1 MKCKVQLFKA
11 GTLYEEV
18 VIAVDYQDAKK
29 VALARNPNATV
40 VSVTAVFL
48 WQQNTKN
55 PSFHD
60 QVFLIPNQKILKV
73 M

>member
-1 MKCKVQLFKA
+1 MKCKVQLYKA

-40 VSVTAVFL
+40 VSVTAVF
-48 WQQNTKN
+48 
-55 PSFHD
+55 
-60 QVFLIPNQKILKV
+60 
-73 M
+73 